1 MSDFYYGAPKT
12 HAIRPQTSRATMPQS
27 YYNDSRLQTQTY
39 FAARSERITTVP
51 HSTRGLQP
59 NIFPDAPDA
68 TTTKALY
75 SRRIHPP
82 QANIACARKAA
93 GQNAG
98 NARNAR
104 TRPPRANQ
112 LAAKRRKSPN
122 QTVGF
127 RHTTLSRRLSQ
138 KRLTSLFRQ
147 REWQKTT
154 PIRNLQDLACIPAR
168 PQSHLR

>member
-1 MSDFYYGAPKT
+1 
-12 HAIRPQTSRATMPQS
+12 MPQS
-27 YYNDSRLQTQTY
+27 YCNDSRLQTQTY
-39 FAARSERITTVP
+39 FAARSGHITTVP
-51 HSTRGLQP
+51 RSTRGLQSS
-59 NIFPDAPDA
+59 IFPTRQTQQQP
-68 TTTKALY
+68 KPLY
-75 SRRIHPP
+75 TRRIHPP
-82 QANIACARKAA
+82 QANIACASKAA

-98 NARNAR
+98 SARNAR
-104 TRPPRANQ
+104 TRPPSANQ

-122 QTVGF
+122 QTVGL
-127 RHTTLSRRLSQ
+127 RRTTLSRRLRQ